1 MKLKQNIAISESGFV
16 FNATLGDSFTTN
28 PIGVSILNQVKEGKT
43 RPQIVQHICSIYEVD
58 DSTCEKDVYDF
69 LNMLKQYNLVD

>member
-1 MKLKQNIAISESGFV
+1 MKLKQNIAVSESGFV

-28 PIGVSILNQVKEGKT
+28 PIGVFIFNQLKEGKT
-43 RPQIVQHICSIYEVD
+43 EAQIVKQVTTNYEVD
-58 DSTCEKDVYDF
+58 NSTCEKDVYDF